1 MSVTLN
7 IELDLGAGIKVS
19 GPFCPNRI
27 DRTPPIFTA
36 CKMMGWENSSL
47 ACYFDVSPQTIIRWS
62 KGERGTPKYV
72 VYLLTEGLR
81 PKFENTPPPSE
92 AERAVWDC
100 AKAFWELSVA
110 HCANFETG
118 VHAQAL
124 DYAAEQQVALVL
136 EIVEPLA
143 QKIEKLEAVKAGEPN
158 PRFQK
163 FVDSAIDELR
173 GELKAELSGA
183 RPKLTTISESGGRA
197 SRELCVDGQEQ
208 I

>member
-1 MSVTLN
+1 MSSPLN

-19 GPFCPNRI
+19 GPFCPDRI
-27 DRTPPIFTA
+27 DRTPPVFAA
-36 CKMMGWENSSL
+36 CKLMGWENSSIAL
-47 ACYFDVSPQTIIRWS
+47 YFDMPPQTIIRWA

-81 PKFENTPPPSE
+81 PKFESTPPVSE

-100 AKAFWELSVA
+100 AKAFWELSVT
-110 HCANFETG
+110 HCTSFEEG
-118 VHAQAL
+118 VMTEAL
-124 DYAAEQQVALVL
+124 DFATERQVEMML
-136 EIVEPLA
+136 EVVEPIA
-143 QKIEKLEAVKAGEPN
+143 EKIEHLENVMEGEPS
-158 PRFQK
+158 PRFRK

-183 RPKLTTISESGGRA
+183 RPKFTTISESGGRA
-197 SRELCVDGQEQ
+197 SRELCVDEQEQ